1 MAKRH
6 AFCNDICNAVNIT
19 HTNCNYWKIL
29 KTRRLLNQYTKF
41 SVYSSNKTHIK
52 YLCKLYELKT
62 GKATQNLTPEVRE
75 TIKEAYGG
83 YKEFL
88 ICSLLRLHLS
98 CLNGAPATTQIPTAR
113 QPPATPVSPHD
124 VDTPAIRQSPRL
136 LASAQSSPENIIPT
150 TRTGYW
156 DKFVADFNAAKTKKK
171 ENYKNIKSV
180 EKNFLITRK

>member
-62 GKATQNLTPEVRE
+62 GEATQNLTPEVRE
-75 TIKEAYGG
+75 TIKEVYGG

-88 ICSLLRLHLS
+88 ICSSLRLHLS
-98 CLNGAPATTQIPTAR
+98 RLNNAPATTQSPPAR
-113 QPPATPVSPHD
+113 QPPATPISPHD
-124 VDTPAIRQSPRL
+124 KARRLSSRL
-136 LASAQSSPENIIPT
+136 LASAQSSPQTETNTVPT
-150 TRTGYW
+150 TRTGYQ
-156 DKFVADFNAAKTKKK
+156 DKFVTDFNASITKRD
-171 ENYKNIKSV
+171 N
-180 EKNFLITRK
+180 